1 MNLSTYKNKIIDL
14 FNNIDKEEYNIKNY
28 NIDEMRE
35 FNFIEDENGED
46 NDFNEIRVD
55 IELKDD
61 VIKLNNKR
69 NIIENKNDNI
79 ILKRLTR
86 ILKEYII
93 KNLNKDNNSNF
104 KIDNKSN
111 YEYYIK
117 IINSRN
123 NDNIKE
129 IIKFHI
135 NNVDFSLPRITIV
148 LEKMVRIDDSILIT
162 LDKYNEF
169 EIYHNYIEITKKEF
183 YTMIKEKEINNKII
197 KYINNLKTTYEK
209 NEKLLKIIKEM

>member
-1 MNLSTYKNKIIDL
+1 MNITFYKNKIIDL
-14 FNNIDKEEYNIKNY
+14 FNNIDKKEYNIENY
-28 NIDEMRE
+28 NIDDMRE
-35 FNFIEDENGED
+35 FNFMEDESGED

-79 ILKRLTR
+79 ILEKLTR
-86 ILKEYII
+86 IIKEYII

-104 KIDNKSN
+104 KIDDKHN

-117 IINSRN
+117 IMNSRN
-123 NDNIKE
+123 NDNVKE

-135 NNVDFSLPRITIV
+135 NTVDFSLPRITIV
-148 LEKMVRIDDSILIT
+148 LEKMVRIDDSIFIT
-162 LDKYNEF
+162 LDRYNEF
-169 EIYHNYIEITKKEF
+169 EIYHNCIETTKRNF

-197 KYINNLKTTYEK
+197 KYINNLKTIQEK
-209 NEKLLKIIKEM
+209 NEKLLKIIKGI